1 MAHFAKV
8 SNGVVTKV
16 IVAEQEF
23 VDTYQDGEPGVWIQT
38 SYNTHGGV
46 HSLGG
51 TPLRKNYAGIGYS
64 YDRTKDAFIPPK
76 PYSSWILDDTTCQW
90 KSPID
95 MPTDELASGKCYYWD
110 EAAHQADNSTGWK
123 VGNVTQ

>member
-1 MAHFAKV
+1 MV
-8 SNGVVTKV
+8 
-16 IVAEQEF
+16 
-23 VDTYQDGEPGVWIQT
+23 QDGEPGVWIQT

-51 TPLRKNYAGIGYS
+51 TPLRKNYAGLGYS

-76 PYSSWILDDTTCQW
+76 PFSSWILDDVTCLW

-95 MPTDELASGKCYYWD
+95 MPSTELATTQYYYWD

-123 VGNVTQ
+123 VGTTVSQPL